1 MSERSIQIRERLFE
15 VIHQGELEN
24 SDLVKIVEHIANDIL
39 NCKTKSNYPIGKISK
54 TTNKQPSYHLWRWAK
69 EKLTIDGVIFI
80 IDNE

>member
-24 SDLVKIVEHIANDIL
+24 CDLIKIVEHIANDIL
-39 NCKTKSNYPIGKISK
+39 NCKTKSNYCKDKISK
-54 TTNKQPSYHLWRWAK
+54 ITGRKKSYHAWRWAK